1 MLISIFYCVI
11 IFLLLV
17 FLGIPIAYA
26 MLATGIFYQVF
37 YGGGME
43 SLIIPFTELRRGIKY
58 SYLAMPLFIL
68 LGNLMNHTNISK
80 YIVGFAQRIMA
91 KIPGKTGLIT
101 IFSCAATG
109 PLTGS
114 ANGTTTSIGTVMIP
128 EMKKAGYD
136 IRYSTALLAYSGIL
150 GSLIPP
156 SVSGLIYALITNQS
170 VLNVWMAT
178 MGAGI
183 LYFIL
188 LSLAQLL
195 LSRIKGYEI
204 SSKKMINKKIGDS
217 KKIGDFNLTRSLPA
231 VLVPVSILGGIY
243 GGVVTA
249 TEAGALGSFVTL
261 LLGLFYYKTI
271 RSKKLILSV
280 LYESAYQTACLVFL
294 VCASFV
300 LSNIM
305 VSSLATKSIV
315 QSLLSLTG
323 NRYGVLLI
331 VELLVLIL
339 GCFMDDTPIMT
350 LLAPIASAILLP
362 LGFHPLHVAGVFVLI
377 CLIGLITPP
386 VGQVLYAA
394 SMISKEPIDRCLKDV
409 YIFFIPA
416 LISIF
421 LVTFIPGI
429 TLFFPRLF
437 NLIE

>member
-17 FLGIPIAYA
+17 YLGIPIAYA

-37 YGGGME
+37 YGGGTE

-68 LGNLMNHTNISK
+68 LGNLMNHTNISN
-80 YIVGFAQRIMA
+80 YIVGFAQRMMVN
-91 KIPGKTGLIT
+91 IPGKTGLIT
-101 IFSCAATG
+101 ILSCAATG

-128 EMKKAGYD
+128 HMKKARYD

-156 SVSGLIYALITNQS
+156 SISGLIYALITNQS

-183 LYFIL
+183 VYFIL
-188 LSLAQLL
+188 LSLTHSL
-195 LSRIKGYEI
+195 LSRSKGYEI
-204 SSKKMINKKIGDS
+204 SSKKMINKKIGD
-217 KKIGDFNLTRSLPA
+217 FNLVRSLPA

-271 RSKKLILSV
+271 RTKKLILSV

-305 VSSLATKSIV
+305 VSSLATKNIV
-315 QSLLSLTG
+315 QGLLSLTG
-323 NRYGVLLI
+323 SKYGVLLV
-331 VELLVLIL
+331 VELLLLIF

-394 SMISKEPIDRCLKDV
+394 SMISKEPIDKCLKDV

-416 LISIF
+416 VISIL

-429 TLFFPRLF
+429 ELFFPRLF
-437 NLIE
+437 NLI

>member
-1 MLISIFYCVI
+1 MLISIFYCII

-68 LGNLMNHTNISK
+68 LGNLMNHTNISN
-80 YIVGFAQRIMA
+80 YIVGFAQRIMVN
-91 KIPGKTGLIT
+91 IPGKTGLIT
-101 IFSCAATG
+101 ILSCAATG

-128 EMKKAGYD
+128 HMNKAGYD

-156 SVSGLIYALITNQS
+156 SISGLIYALITNQS

-183 LYFIL
+183 VYFIL
-188 LSLAQLL
+188 LGLAHSL
-195 LSRIKGYEI
+195 LSKIKGYEI
-204 SSKKMINKKIGDS
+204 SSKKMINKKIGD
-217 KKIGDFNLTRSLPA
+217 FNLIKSLPA

-315 QSLLSLTG
+315 QALLSLTG
-323 NRYGVLLI
+323 NKYGVLLV
-331 VELLVLIL
+331 VELLLLIF

-394 SMISKEPIDRCLKDV
+394 SMISKEPIDKCLKDV
-409 YIFFIPA
+409 YILFIPA
-416 LISIF
+416 LISIL

-429 TLFFPRLF
+429 SLFFPRLF
-437 NLIE
+437 NLIK